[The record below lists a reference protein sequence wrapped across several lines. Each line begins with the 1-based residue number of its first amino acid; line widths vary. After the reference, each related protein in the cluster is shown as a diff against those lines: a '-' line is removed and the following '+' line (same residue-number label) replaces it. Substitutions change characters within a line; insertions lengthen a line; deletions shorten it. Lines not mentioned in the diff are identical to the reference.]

1 MIPQRRRAVALQL
14 LLLHVAS
21 AFQVPII
28 FPLIWIARRAP
39 SPAELLRRPRLPS
52 LPPLLNFVALLD
64 KSLKRPDGTERL
76 VEWIESAEE
85 DDGGGFGRRPGVKI
99 EIDTKDGLRG
109 LYATSD
115 VRRGELLVE
124 VSYSAALLVGDT
136 LNQAVYDDFSS
147 IPGSDKWDEE
157 DVEDVYQGLGFLSS
171 FAKDDEYSPYISTL
185 PPRPDDVSTTEGLP
199 PDYWPRSTIEQ
210 IQIPDYSSRILSRKD
225 IVENVVAINKVPVDE
240 LQWATWMMRSRRFT
254 TWNMVDDPNSE
265 DQGLFGKIANQN
277 KVEQIQG
284 FLIPLIDMAN
294 HAQDP
299 NAALKISV
307 NRWTREFDES
317 SSFALRALRPIRKG
331 EQVTIC
337 YGEGDRNSLDLL
349 EKYGFFVPDNEADG
363 DIDWNEM
370 RTEFTGSVEMD
381 VRELAEMDS
390 AELNGESGSKRSAL
404 KNIISNLQDY
414 RPELPRTLSDGLALV
429 GSGTRTKMGI
439 TTYGV
444 GLYAPQ
450 TAADDIAAAST
461 LEERE
466 DALSNGLSQCSIVLE
481 IALGVETKVVA
492 SALADSLRRRYDR
505 SDADV
510 KYLQNLIEEGVGS
523 KNTAVGT
530 KLRFDCSY
538 DKVGVSVDG
547 SSAGEANFEG
557 IGQSFVD
564 IFTDDE
570 SVAPGLVEDCLLG
583 PNGGSSSG
591 QVDESRRAM
600 LRLRVLMKKLSGWT
614 VPEGSG
620 SPPDLETVVETE
632 TRDVSTIVV
641 EEDIQPEPPAAAVGE
656 GVGGAADE
664 GPTVAAIAVEPEAA
678 AAVETPPPLQQ
689 QAAPAPVANDP
700 ADTKANEIEERIRQL
715 ELEIQAEIARVEG
728 GAPQMNSAAATAVYS
743 ESPPQSS
750 QAASAPSPQETA
762 QAPVDGN
769 KELYGAIESKMKP
782 IKEKATGV
790 TFEPKLGDGLYLV
803 GAGVRKKV
811 R

>member
-1 MIPQRRRAVALQL
+1 MIPQRRGTVALQL

-28 FPLIWIARRAP
+28 FPLIWIAKRAP
-39 SPAELLRRPRLPS
+39 SPAELMRRPRLPS
-52 LPPLLNFVALLD
+52 LPPILNFVALLD
-64 KSLKRPDGTERL
+64 KSLRKPDGTEEL
-76 VEWIESAEE
+76 VEWIESAE
-85 DDGGGFGRRPGVKI
+85 DDGGRQPSVKI
-99 EIDTKDGLRG
+99 EIDTKNGLRG
-109 LYATSD
+109 LYAKSD
-115 VRRGELLVE
+115 VRKGELLVE
-124 VSYSAALLVGDT
+124 VSYNSALLVGDT
-136 LNQAVYDDFSS
+136 LNQPVYDDFSS
-147 IPGSDKWDEE
+147 IPESDQWDKE
-157 DVEDVYQGLGFLSS
+157 DVEDVYQGLEFLSS
-171 FAKDDEYSPYISTL
+171 FAKDDEYSPYVSTL
-185 PPRPDDVSTTEGLP
+185 PPKPDDVSKTEGLP

-225 IVENVVAINKVPVDE
+225 IIENVASINRISVDD

-254 TWNMVDDPNSE
+254 TWNMVGDPNSE
-265 DQGLFGKIANQN
+265 DKGLFGKIANQN

-317 SSFALRALRPIRKG
+317 STFALRALKSISKG
-331 EQVTIC
+331 EEVTIC

-349 EKYGFFVPDNEADG
+349 EKYGFFVPDNEADS

-370 RTEFTGSVEMD
+370 KTEFTGSIEKD
-381 VRELAEMDS
+381 VKELAEMDN
-390 AELNGESGSKRSAL
+390 AEADGASGSKRAAL

-414 RPELPRTLSDGLALV
+414 TPELPRTLSDGLALV

-450 TAADDIAAAST
+450 AAADDIAAAST
-461 LEERE
+461 QEERE
-466 DALSNGLSQCSIVLE
+466 DALSKGLNQCSIVLE

-492 SALADSLRRRYDR
+492 SALADSVRRRYDR

-523 KNTAVGT
+523 KNTAAGT

-547 SSAGEANFEG
+547 SSAGAASFEG

-564 IFTDDE
+564 MFTDDE

-583 PNGGSSSG
+583 PYGGSGSG
-591 QVDESRRAM
+591 KVDESRRAM

-614 VPEGSG
+614 MPEGSG
-620 SPPDLETVVETE
+620 SPPDLETVVETQ
-632 TRDVSTIVV
+632 DVSTIVV
-641 EEDIQPEPPAAAVGE
+641 EEDIEPETPVASVG
-656 GVGGAADE
+656 
-664 GPTVAAIAVEPEAA
+664 AVEPET
-678 AAVETPPPLQQ
+678 AAVAKTPPPPQQ
-689 QAAPAPVANDP
+689 QAAPTPVSND
-700 ADTKANEIEERIRQL
+700 AAERKANEIEERIRQL
-715 ELEIQAEIARVEG
+715 EQEIQAEIARVEG
-728 GAPQMNSAAATAVYS
+728 GAPQMNSAAAAAVYS
-743 ESPPQSS
+743 ESPPQTS
-750 QAASAPSPQETA
+750 QAASAPAPQETA

-769 KELYGAIESKMKP
+769 KELYDSIESKMKS

-811 R
+811 RSFNTKSCIAVFQLI